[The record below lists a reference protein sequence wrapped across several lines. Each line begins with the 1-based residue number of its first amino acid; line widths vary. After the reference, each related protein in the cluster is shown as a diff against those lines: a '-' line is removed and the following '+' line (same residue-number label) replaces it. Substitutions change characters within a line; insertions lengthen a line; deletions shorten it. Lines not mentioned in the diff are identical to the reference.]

1 MTADAYQFAG
11 YGSWSNRNWFAD
23 LAVTGAIDNLKITRP
38 GLITPLTA
46 SPDATAVVVQSKAGY
61 LFDIATLGS
70 GAFDASSVKLGTIAG
85 FTYSHVHINA
95 YAKSGDPILNQWV
108 GVQEFDGVTGRAGL
122 EVRSSYLL
130 NRWLVCRGLTSRP
143 SMTSTAAPVRSPR
156 RKLTPSRSQ

>member
-70 GAFDASSVKLGTIAG
+70 GAFNASSVKLGPIAG

-95 YAKSGDPILNQWV
+95 YAEIRRSHPQPV
-108 GVQEFDGVTGRAGL
+108 GR
-122 EVRSSYLL
+122 R
-130 NRWLVCRGLTSRP
+130 
-143 SMTSTAAPVRSPR
+143 VRSPMALPAVPVSKFGR
-156 RKLTPSRSQ
+156 LIC